1 MTPRLLPRVAGVP
14 YPLVDRVLDLEPGR
28 RGHARKLVS
37 ANEPYFAG
45 HFPGIPV
52 MPGVLLC
59 AALAELAALVVEDD
73 GPDAPP
79 PVLEGMPR
87 ARFRHPVFPGDALE
101 LTVEVES
108 GPPWRCR
115 GTGTV
120 RGRVVVEAE
129 LLLGVSDEP
138 FVHPTALVAREA
150 ELGPRVRIGPYAVIG
165 PQVRI
170 GTRTWVGAHAV
181 IQGRTTLGADNRV
194 FPFASLGQPPQD
206 LKYRGEASRLEIG
219 AGNAIRE
226 YVTMNPGTEAGGM
239 VTRVGNGSLFM
250 ANAHVGHDCE
260 VGDTV
265 VLANSAAL
273 AGHVVVEAHAIIGG
287 LGGVHQ
293 FTRVGES
300 AMCGAGA
307 MVSQDVPPFC
317 TASGD
322 RARLYGLNL
331 IGLKRRGFPEI
342 TVRALKRAYRALFLS
357 GKPLEAAV
365 ARAREAAGDTPE
377 VTQLIAFVEGSA
389 RGVCRP

>member
-1 MTPRLLPRVAGVP
+1 
-14 YPLVDRVLDLEPGR
+14 
-28 RGHARKLVS
+28 
-37 ANEPYFAG
+37 
-45 HFPGIPV
+45 
-52 MPGVLLC
+52 
-59 AALAELAALVVEDD
+59 
-73 GPDAPP
+73 
-79 PVLEGMPR
+79 MPR

-101 LTVEVES
+101 LAVEVEP

-377 VTQLIAFVEGSA
+377 VAQLIAFVEGSA

>member
-1 MTPRLLPRVAGVP
+1 MRSGVG

-28 RGHARKLVS
+28 RGRARKVVS

-59 AALAELAALVVEDD
+59 AALTELAALVVDEDGD
-73 GPDAPP
+73 GPPP
-79 PVLEGMPR
+79 ALREMPH

-101 LTVEVES
+101 LSVECEP

-120 RGRVVVEAE
+120 DGRVVVEAE
-129 LLLGVSDEP
+129 LVLDASDEP
-138 FVHPTALVAREA
+138 YIHPTAIVARGA
-150 ELGPRVRIGPYAVIG
+150 ELARGVRIGPYAVIG
-165 PQVRI
+165 PQVRL
-170 GTRTWVGAHAV
+170 GERTWVGAHAV
-181 IQGRTTLGADNRV
+181 VRGRTTLGPDNRV
-194 FPFASLGQPPQD
+194 FPFASLGGPPQD
-206 LKYRGEASRLEIG
+206 LKYRGEPSRLEIG
-219 AGNAIRE
+219 ANNAIRE

-239 VTRVGNGSLFM
+239 LTRVGNGSLFM
-250 ANAHVGHDCE
+250 ANAHVGHDCV
-260 VGDTV
+260 VGDAV

-287 LGGVHQ
+287 LAGVHQ

-331 IGLKRRGFPEI
+331 IGLKRRGFPDA
-342 TVRALKRAYRALFLS
+342 TVRALKRAYRTLFLA
-357 GKPLEAAV
+357 GQPLEQAL
-365 ARAREAAGDTPE
+365 ARARAEAGEVPE
-377 VTQLIAFVEGSA
+377 VVQLVAFVEGSA